1 MVLQLALIERQQ
13 RFADLV
19 GVHIQRTPSV
29 LHMNFAIRSFL
40 ASLAFTATVIVVA
53 ISLPASL

>member
-1 MVLQLALIERQQ
+1 LQLALIERQQ

>member
-1 MVLQLALIERQQ
+1 LQLALIERQQ

-29 LHMNFAIRSFL
+29 LSMNFAIRSFL
-40 ASLAFTATVIVVA
+40 ASLAFPATVIVVA